1 MILGFLH
8 TLVMQ
13 EEGTI
18 SCIAIVQF
26 CFLHRILLVLS
37 FSLSFPGHNPCD
49 ARMSK
54 LLVTLSLLDS
64 CAIQLDD
71 FKPIIEVTKEVTV
84 SVH

>member
-1 MILGFLH
+1 MILGFLQIF
-8 TLVMQ
+8 VMQ
-13 EEGTI
+13 EEGAI

-26 CFLHRILLVLS
+26 CFLYRILLVLLFLS
-37 FSLSFPGHNPCD
+37 SFPGHNPCD

-64 CAIQLDD
+64 CAIQLDN
-71 FKPIIEVTKEVTV
+71 FKPIMKVIKEVTV